1 MLAKEKWGHMTGTKA
16 SFRREHL
23 KSFGRRLR
31 QLREARSWSLKRLA
45 AESGV
50 SVAAI
55 QKIEAGEASPSLLT
69 ILTVVDVLGEPLDR
83 LIADSRQAEKAV
95 KVVRGSLPKGG
106 AAVQALSDGLA
117 EGVMAASLV
126 TLPARGAV
134 KADALPTGAPLMAY
148 VLDGA
153 LDVGLDGGGRQK
165 LTVGDALHASD
176 PAPSDLA
183 NPLARKSVILC
194 LGDRRPAVQDPV
206 QESA

>member
-1 MLAKEKWGHMTGTKA
+1 MTGTKA

-83 LIADSRQAEKAV
+83 LISDSRQAEKAV

-106 AAVQALSDGLA
+106 GVQPLSDDLA
-117 EGVMAASLV
+117 ESVMAASLV
-126 TLPARGAV
+126 TLPARGAM
-134 KADALPTGAPLMAY
+134 KAADLPTGAPFMAY

-153 LDVGLDGGGRQK
+153 LDVGLEGGGRQK
-165 LTVGDALHASD
+165 LATGDALHASD
-176 PAPSDLA
+176 PAPADLA

>member
-1 MLAKEKWGHMTGTKA
+1 MAVTKA

-45 AESGV
+45 AESSV

-83 LIADSRQAEKAV
+83 LIADSRHAEAEV

-106 AAVQALSDGLA
+106 AAVQPLSDRLA
-117 EGVMAASLV
+117 DRVMSASLI
-126 TLPARGAV
+126 TLPAGGAIP
-134 KADALPTGAPLMAY
+134 ATDMPTGAPFMAY
-148 VLDGA
+148 VLDGG
-153 LDVGLDGGGRQK
+153 LDIGLDGGERHR
-165 LTVGDALHASD
+165 LTTGDALHASD

-194 LGDRRPAVQDPV
+194 LGDRRQALQDPI
-206 QESA
+206 QECA